1 MLIFLLST
9 RTHEKRHTHAQTEN
23 AGALCS
29 TETSQIER
37 EREREGENSNEKRL
51 CAKKQFRFK
60 KTQSVVMLVLAL
72 CNGEISHAGS
82 VCVRTDTV
90 LVEQSEPRFT
100 NRDLEGL
107 AHE

>member
-37 EREREGENSNEKRL
+37 EREREREGENSNEKGL
-51 CAKKQFRFK
+51 CAKEQFRF

-82 VCVRTDTV
+82 VCV
-90 LVEQSEPRFT
+90 
-100 NRDLEGL
+100 
-107 AHE
+107 